1 MHPPQAAV
9 HSEIFG
15 VAFGW
20 QRQAPGRS
28 GGIGR
33 QRSRPM
39 RKSRVIPQDTQDK
52 TMDAERINLIGNTL
66 SDLAVRTQELRRYL

>member
-1 MHPPQAAV
+1 L
-9 HSEIFG
+9 
-15 VAFGW
+15 
-20 QRQAPGRS
+20 RYLRLAPDRP

-39 RKSRVIPQDTQDK
+39 RKSRVIPQDTQDN

-66 SDLAVRTQELRRYL
+66 SDLAGRTQVLRRYL